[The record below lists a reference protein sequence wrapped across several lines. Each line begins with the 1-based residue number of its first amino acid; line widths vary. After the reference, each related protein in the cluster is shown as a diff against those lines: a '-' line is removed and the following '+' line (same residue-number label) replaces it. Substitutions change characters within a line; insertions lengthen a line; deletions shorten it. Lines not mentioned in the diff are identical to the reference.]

1 MWMAKPRLKQEDP
14 LTVYFDGS
22 CPSCV
27 RDRDNYQKLAGDDSN
42 VCWVDITDADEQLQA
57 LGIDPRKALTELHVR
72 DGQGNIFSEI
82 DAYRLLMARTVLL
95 KPVGWLIGLPL
106 IRPAVSRIYHWW
118 VTRRLTREGRI

>member
-1 MWMAKPRLKQEDP
+1 MVKPRTAQGEP

-42 VCWVDITDADEQLQA
+42 VCWVDITGADDHLRD

-72 DGQGNIFSEI
+72 DGQGNIFSEV
-82 DAYRLLMARTVLL
+82 DAYRLLMARITPL
-95 KPVGWLIGLPL
+95 KPIGWLIGLPL
-106 IRPAVSRIYHWW
+106 VRPLVSRLYRWW
-118 VTRRLTREGRI
+118 VRRRLTQEGRI